1 MIEDENPS
9 KSFDECVV
17 LVVVVLDDEMENKDR
32 VYAEGIERR
41 C

>member
-9 KSFDECVV
+9 KSFDECV
-17 LVVVVLDDEMENKDR
+17 LLVVVLDDDIENKDR
-32 VYAEGIERR
+32 VYAEGMKRR